1 MDSSII
7 TYCKKNKIVLFFLF
21 LWLFRICFLTQGSR
35 GSVAINKYVII
46 QILAIVALVL
56 SVYGNHFSSFNLLKY
71 KATFHFTIL
80 YLFGM
85 LSVLWSIFPVMS
97 IFLAFENLACLTAI
111 LYLSLKCTDIY
122 QLERFFI
129 YSIIFIIGMFFVKNM
144 TIARMF
150 HSVSY
155 SSIAAMLTMYCL
167 AEYTSRNR
175 SNLNKNTLTIGLA
188 FGIFTLIITTSGGA
202 IFSTFITLFFFL
214 ILTPKKDLHT
224 IFFIGCFIVCF
235 LLLLGYHQEILGV
248 LFPNK
253 SSSSILTAHGRTVVW
268 EMINEKTAL
277 RPLFGWGYAAVE
289 RILPIYCIDA
299 HNAIIGVRGALG
311 NIGCLYLLFSM
322 CYILLYLFMKRNSF
336 GYRGIFFGILCAFIN
351 SNTYNFLAGKAG
363 PCSLTFQFLLAIGA
377 AYNILGKK
385 TAFPQPKADLNE
397 LVNENQ

>member
-21 LWLFRICFLTQGSR
+21 VWLFRICFLTQGSR
-35 GSVAINKYVII
+35 GSVAMNRYVII
-46 QILAIVALVL
+46 QILAIVALTL
-56 SVYGNHFSSFNLLKY
+56 SVYGNHFTSFNLLKY
-71 KATFHFTIL
+71 KATTHFTIL

-111 LYLSLKCTDIY
+111 LYLSLKCTDVY
-122 QLERFFI
+122 QLEKFFI
-129 YSIIFIIGMFFVKNM
+129 YTIIFIICMFFVKNIVI
-144 TIARMF
+144 TRML

-167 AEYTSRNR
+167 AEYSSRNR
-175 SNLNKNTLTIGLA
+175 SDLNANTLKLGLI
-188 FGIFTLIITTSGGA
+188 FGIFTLVITTSGGA

-214 ILTPKKDLHT
+214 CLSPKKDLHI
-224 IFFIGCFIVCF
+224 IFFIGTFVVCF
-235 LLLLGYHQEILGV
+235 LLLLGYHQEILAV

-253 SSSSILTAHGRTVVW
+253 SSTSILTAHGRTVVW
-268 EMINEKTAL
+268 EMINEKAAL

-299 HNAIIGVRGALG
+299 HNAIIGVRGSLG
-311 NIGCLYLLFSM
+311 NIGCLYLLFAM
-322 CYILLYLFMKRNSF
+322 CYMLLYLFVKRNTF

-363 PCSLTFQFLLAIGA
+363 PCSLTFHFLLALGA
-377 AYNILGKK
+377 AYNILGKR
-385 TAFPQPKADLNE
+385 TAFPQPKADMNE